1 MSYFASPPSN
11 GIFIKLL
18 IKVYDKFLFFTS
30 LLFKVFLLYCYVY
43 YIKYLLP
50 YFYYF
55 HSL

>member
-30 LLFKVFLLYCYVY
+30 LLFKDFLLYCYVY
-43 YIKYLLP
+43 YIKYLLQ

-55 HSL
+55 HTL